1 MRKIADGDRFIR
13 KERRLGRSKSG
24 RVIPAKIVMTRFVCV
39 LLGLGAL
46 SIVANARAA
55 DEEKP
60 HGRVCLA
67 IFDSKSGKE
76 EPFRMSVAQR
86 QGATVRAHVDASNKC
101 TVLLAALT
109 KEGKLAN
116 GWLPQLSE
124 LPDEF
129 EEIQLPKAPA
139 AWDWSKP
146 GASFEF
152 YVCFLAPGA
161 TEIEEAK
168 KLVAAMQAPKM
179 DERLLAMQTNK
190 LRELIGRISN
200 DKEKV
205 NQVPMT
211 EPEVGGVFRG
221 AGDDAVF
228 PWRQFAQSV
237 NFADGRPGVLIL
249 SSEEETPAS

>member
-1 MRKIADGDRFIR
+1 
-13 KERRLGRSKSG
+13 
-24 RVIPAKIVMTRFVCV
+24 MTRFLCV
-39 LLGLGAL
+39 LLGFGVLGVVNL
-46 SIVANARAA
+46 WAA

-60 HGRVCLA
+60 HGRVCLSV
-67 IFDSKSGKE
+67 FDSISGKE

-86 QGATVRAHVDASNKC
+86 QGATVRAHVDASDKC

-109 KEGKLAN
+109 KDGKLAN
-116 GWLPQLSE
+116 GWRPQLSE
-124 LPDEF
+124 LPPEF
-129 EEIQLPKAPA
+129 EEIQLPKAPVT
-139 AWDWSKP
+139 WDWSKP
-146 GASFEF
+146 SAPFEVF
-152 YVCFLAPGA
+152 VCFLAPGA
-161 TEIEEAK
+161 KETEEAK
-168 KLVAAMQAPKM
+168 KLVAAMQAPQM

-190 LRELIGRISN
+190 LRELIGRITN

-237 NFADGRPGVLIL
+237 NFAEGRPGVLIL
-249 SSEEETPAS
+249 SSEGETPAS

>member
-1 MRKIADGDRFIR
+1 MGKIADVTV
-13 KERRLGRSKSG
+13 L
-24 RVIPAKIVMTRFVCV
+24 PANRAAWAVPKVAVLSRDKIVMTKFLWV
-39 LLGLGAL
+39 LLALGVL
-46 SIVANARAA
+46 GVANARAA

-60 HGRVCLA
+60 HGRVCLS
-67 IFDSKSGKE
+67 IFDSVSGKE

-86 QGATVRAHVDASNKC
+86 QGATVRVRADASDKC

-109 KEGKLAN
+109 KDGKLAN
-116 GWLPQLSE
+116 GWRPQLSE
-124 LPDEF
+124 LPAEF
-129 EEIQLPKAPA
+129 EEVQLLKAPA
-139 AWDWSKP
+139 IWDWSKP
-146 GASFEF
+146 SVPFELF
-152 YVCFLAPGA
+152 VCFLAPGA
-161 TEIEEAK
+161 KEIEEAT

-190 LRELIGRISN
+190 LRELIGRITN

-237 NFADGRPGVLIL
+237 NFAEGRPGVLIL